1 MAKTKTNC
9 LAYDLKETIAYITFD
24 DGKVNAMSIDM
35 LKQLHTAFDQAE
47 ADGATVVL
55 TGRQGVFS
63 AGFDLKTFSQD
74 AESVVEMMR
83 LGAELAE
90 RILSFP
96 FPVVT
101 ACTGHALAM
110 GAFLLMVADLRI
122 GVVGDYKIAMNEVA
136 IGLTVPYFALEI
148 ARQRLSP
155 AAFSRSVT
163 TAYLYPPK
171 EAVDAG
177 YLDFLV
183 PEDELA
189 DCLASHANSLASL
202 DLKAHK
208 ATKLRARNAS
218 LLAIRAAIESE
229 LTLGHVDFSPT

>member
-1 MAKTKTNC
+1 MSKTIRNRV
-9 LAYDLKETIAYITFD
+9 LYDLKGTIAYITFD
-24 DGKVNAMSIDM
+24 DGKVNAMSTEM
-35 LKQLHTAFDQAE
+35 LKQLHAALDKAE
-47 ADGATVVL
+47 ADGALVVL
-55 TGRQGVFS
+55 SGRQSVFS
-63 AGFDLKTFSQD
+63 AGFDLKTFSQN

-96 FPVVT
+96 KPVVV

-110 GAFLLMVADLRI
+110 GAFLLMAADVRI

-148 ARQRLSP
+148 ARQRLTP
-155 AAFSRSVT
+155 AAFNRSVT

-171 EAVDAG
+171 EAVEAG

-183 PEDELA
+183 PEEELA
-189 DCLASHANSLASL
+189 ERLVSQANSLAGI

-218 LLAIRAAIESE
+218 LLSIRAAIESE
-229 LTLGHVDFSPT
+229 LTLEQAETWRS